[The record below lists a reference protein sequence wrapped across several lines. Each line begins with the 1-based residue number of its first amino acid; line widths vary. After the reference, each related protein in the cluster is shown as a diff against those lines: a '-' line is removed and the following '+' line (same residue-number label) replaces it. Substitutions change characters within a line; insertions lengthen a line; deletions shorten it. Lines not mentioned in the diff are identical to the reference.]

1 MKHIVLS
8 TLFSI
13 VAIQSSYSQVL
24 RWSYDVQAPQG
35 YSISLSSGLE
45 GFFDAQAAQA
55 TPGGDIAFPID
66 LQSQTDGSH
75 LTEVYI
81 LSKTGVLK
89 SKFVLPN
96 GRKYASVERLTPTHI
111 YLRGYIYDDVLGDQ
125 YFVSTYRRSSTTA
138 VMVGDQTFSS
148 NPSSH
153 GRAGA
158 PRGFFVTEN
167 GETTD
172 WGLSRLRI
180 DYYDFVPPRL

>member
-1 MKHIVLS
+1 MKQIVLS
-8 TLFSI
+8 TFFSI
-13 VAIQSSYSQVL
+13 VAIQSTYSQVL
-24 RWSYDVQAPQG
+24 RWSYDIQAPQG
-35 YSISLSSGLE
+35 YTINFDSTMSSFGW
-45 GFFDAQAAQA
+45 GAQA
-55 TPGGDIAFPID
+55 TPGGDIAFPIE
-66 LQSQTDGSH
+66 LVSHTDGSY

-96 GRKYASVERLTPTHI
+96 GRQYASVERLTPTHI
-111 YLRGYIYDDVLGDQ
+111 YLTGYTFDDVLGDQ

-148 NPSSH
+148 YPNSP

-167 GETTD
+167 AEITEN
-172 WGLSRLRI
+172 GLSRLRI